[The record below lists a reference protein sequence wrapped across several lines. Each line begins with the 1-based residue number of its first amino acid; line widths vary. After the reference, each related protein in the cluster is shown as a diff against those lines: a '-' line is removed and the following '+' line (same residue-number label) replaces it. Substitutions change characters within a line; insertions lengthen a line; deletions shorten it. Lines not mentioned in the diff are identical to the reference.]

1 LGDLLPFAAEFWRR
15 YMTSLLSRVLEM
27 SFPSTRMVFPFP
39 PPFHWRNYER
49 MFNCPIDFSAETMEW
64 HFNAD
69 VLGTALPK
77 CQSDHGEDLPA
88 GVRRGSQR
96 TTRRFGSG
104 TEVSHGLSEQSPTV
118 SHSRRNR

>member
-69 VLGTALPK
+69 VLGAALPK

-88 GVRRGSQR
+88 GCATWFSANNPAIRIWYGSFAR
-96 TTRRFGSG
+96 L
-104 TEVSHGLSEQSPTV
+104 V
-118 SHSRRNR
+118 